1 MVRRHPAT
9 LFAISALAVLTA
21 CVAILR
27 SAAFVRNPDVAAWGV
42 TFDLTIS
49 LPLLYW
55 FFVVR
60 TGKAQ
65 ALTMAPVFIAGTIV
79 ATLLVPRQQ
88 QHFLEQLKWI
98 VGPAAELL
106 ILVTVVRGVR
116 TGDSRIAEFVRA
128 EASMF
133 YYAIFGWTKKPE
145 REGITFHQQ
154 AGWGSILACIF
165 VLLAAEGLGMHLL
178 LGQWSMKAAWI
189 WTGLDLWAAIWLL
202 GDYHGLRLR
211 HSFVDDDAFHL
222 RLGMRWSLSIPRENI
237 AAIEPIRNESEWKK
251 RKDVLKVAILDE
263 PRWLL
268 TLREPMTAHGLAG
281 LRKTVTALALRPD
294 DDAALSALSHGLSA
308 RDTPAALR

>member
-1 MVRRHPAT
+1 MVRRHPAAF
-9 LFAISALAVLTA
+9 FALSALAVLTA
-21 CVAILR
+21 CVAVLR

-79 ATLLVPRQQ
+79 ATLLVPRPQ

-106 ILVTVVRGVR
+106 ILVSVIRGVR

-128 EASMF
+128 EATML

-154 AGWGSILACIF
+154 AGWGSILVCIF

-178 LGQWSMKAAWI
+178 LLHWSVKAAWI
-189 WTGLDLWAAIWLL
+189 WTGLDLWAVMWLL

-237 AAIEPIRNESEWKK
+237 AALEPIQSESEWK
-251 RKDVLKVAILDE
+251 RKGVLKVAILDE
-263 PRWLL
+263 PCWLL

-294 DDAALSALSHGLSA
+294 DDSALSALSSALSA
-308 RDTPAALR
+308 REPHAALR